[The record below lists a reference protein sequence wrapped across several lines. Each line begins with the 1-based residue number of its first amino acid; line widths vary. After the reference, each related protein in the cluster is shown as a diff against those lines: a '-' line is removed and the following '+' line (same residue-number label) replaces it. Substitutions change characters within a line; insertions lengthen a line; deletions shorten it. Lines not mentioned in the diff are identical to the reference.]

1 MIIENAKYYT
11 SSVFPDDGNVGIKAE
26 IDGIELDIPIAVG
39 NRHYDEIMKQVA
51 DGDLTIA
58 DAE

>member
-11 SSVFPDDGNVGIKAE
+11 SSVFPDDGNVGIKAK
-26 IDGIELDIPIAVG
+26 INGVELDIPIAVG
-39 NRHYDEIMKQVA
+39 NRHYDEILKQVA

-58 DAE
+58 DAD